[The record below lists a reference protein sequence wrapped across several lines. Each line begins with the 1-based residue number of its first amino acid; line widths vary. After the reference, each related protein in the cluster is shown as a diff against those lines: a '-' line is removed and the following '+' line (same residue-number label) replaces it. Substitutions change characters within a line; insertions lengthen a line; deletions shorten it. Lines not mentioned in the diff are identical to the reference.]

1 MLGFFAHYLAKMFEQ
16 ENKLPHAACRSV
28 NWHLLALASLPR
40 GSLFIFSRFPALP
53 LKLVLME
60 SLFSELFFFFF
71 EGGGVLCFFLKK
83 EIPSFCALSH
93 FSCLAQHQF
102 RGEASN

>member
-60 SLFSELFFFFF
+60 SLFSELFFFFLK
-71 EGGGVLCFFLKK
+71 GGGTLFFFKKRNSFFLC
-83 EIPSFCALSH
+83 S
-93 FSCLAQHQF
+93 
-102 RGEASN
+102 